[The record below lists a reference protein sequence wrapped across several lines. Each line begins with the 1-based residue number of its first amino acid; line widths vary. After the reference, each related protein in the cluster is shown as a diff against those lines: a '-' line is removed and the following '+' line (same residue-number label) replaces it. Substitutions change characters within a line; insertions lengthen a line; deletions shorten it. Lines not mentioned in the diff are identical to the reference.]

1 MTTPA
6 IRALKESHA
15 DRHITLL
22 TSSVGA
28 QVAALVPEID
38 DVIEY
43 DAPWMKGRPELAGD
57 QAVIDE
63 LQRRDFDAAV
73 LFSVYSQNIWASALL
88 CRLAGIPLRLG
99 HSRENPYDLLTDW
112 VPELEPESFVRHEVQ
127 RQVELVERIG
137 AHTNDLRLS
146 SLSQR
151 KRMACLEAGFKRRA
165 SISPGHGCS
174 FIPVHGQHLDGI
186 HTGMFAQA
194 ARTLVLEDGWQV
206 CFSGSCEERPLV
218 EEIRSQMDAPS
229 CSLAGPMELEAV
241 AGIISHAPLLIT
253 NNTGPA
259 HIAAALSTP
268 QVTLYAQTN
277 PQHMPWHT
285 IARVLK
291 RDVPCR
297 YCYRSACPEG
307 HHDCLR
313 LIQPDDVVRAARE
326 VMALR
331 VDEGRSGFSYYPG
344 EGVGPRLA
352 RP

>member
-1 MTTPA
+1 
-6 IRALKESHA
+6 L
-15 DRHITLL
+15 
-22 TSSVGA
+22 G
-28 QVAALVPEID
+28 
-38 DVIEY
+38 
-43 DAPWMKGRPELAGD
+43 GD

-63 LQRRDFDAAV
+63 LQRREFDAAV

-137 AHTNDLRLS
+137 AHADDLRLS
-146 SLSQR
+146 LTVSEKADDLGGGRLRAAGVDLSR
-151 KRMACLEAGFKRRA
+151 PWVLVHPGSRAASRRY
-165 SISPGHGCS
+165 P
-174 FIPVHGQHLDGI
+174 PE
-186 HTGMFAQA
+186 MFAQA

-218 EEIRSQMDAPS
+218 EEIRSQMDARS
-229 CSLAGPMELEAV
+229 YSLAGPMELEELA
-241 AGIISHAPLLIT
+241 AIISHAPLLIT

-259 HIAAALSTP
+259 HIAAALGTS

-285 IARVLK
+285 VARVLK
-291 RDVPCR
+291 RDVACR

-313 LIQPDDVVRAARE
+313 LIQPDEVVRAARE
-326 VMALR
+326 LMA
-331 VDEGRSGFSYYPG
+331 V
-344 EGVGPRLA
+344 
-352 RP
+352 